1 LNVLLVASDER
12 WSNAV
17 NGAASELNASGVSA
31 CDARSALIRLSD
43 TRTPYSHL
51 LVQPESAEGLIGAL
65 ADVTSAPAG
74 SKTKML
80 LLGNP
85 ENTLPGIGVIQCANS
100 QAVRTALSASPSTH
114 PDQERAMLPDELRA
128 ALNGAMIEIRYQPI
142 VSLADGTPFALEAL
156 ARLNHPELG
165 TLSPNHFVPQ
175 MEDAGLAGQLTE
187 VVSRQAFADMTG
199 PYLRDLGLRVTV
211 NFPLDVLLAPD
222 ALELLEEQRLASGI
236 APERIIVELTES
248 RPADDMPSLRASLDW
263 LRAHGY
269 KIAID
274 DVGPAVP
281 RLTPLL
287 DLPFTAIKLDMYQVR
302 QIATD
307 PEIKAFLARS
317 TEHAHRRGMAVV
329 AEGVETVELWNAM
342 KDIGVDA
349 AQGFLVARPLPVAA
363 VPIWLTAWKSAPPI
377 AAP

>member
-1 LNVLLVASDER
+1 MNVLLVARDPHWAE
-12 WSNAV
+12 AV
-17 NGAASELNASGVSA
+17 NGAASTFNGGGGST
-31 CDARSALIRLSD
+31 CDARSALVRLSD
-43 TRTPYSHL
+43 TRTHYSHL
-51 LVQPESAEGLIGAL
+51 LVQPESAEGLIDAL

-74 SKTKML
+74 SATEML

-85 ENTLPGIGVIQCANS
+85 ETALRRIGVIPSANS
-100 QAVRTALSASPSTH
+100 QAICTALSASPH
-114 PDQERAMLPDELRA
+114 IQPEQERAMLPEELQA

-156 ARLNHPELG
+156 ARLNHPEHG
-165 TLSPNHFVPQ
+165 TLSPSRFVPQ
-175 MEDAGLAGQLTE
+175 MEDAGLAAQLTE
-187 VVSRQAFADMTG
+187 TVSRLAFADMTG

-211 NFPLDVLLAPD
+211 NFPLDVLLAPE

-269 KIAID
+269 RIAID

-287 DLPFTAIKLDMYQVR
+287 ELPFTAIKLDMHQV
-302 QIATD
+302 QQVTTA
-307 PEIKAFLARS
+307 PEIKAFLTRS

-329 AEGVETVELWNAM
+329 AEGVETPELWHAM
-342 KDIGVDA
+342 KEMGVDA

-377 AAP
+377 C